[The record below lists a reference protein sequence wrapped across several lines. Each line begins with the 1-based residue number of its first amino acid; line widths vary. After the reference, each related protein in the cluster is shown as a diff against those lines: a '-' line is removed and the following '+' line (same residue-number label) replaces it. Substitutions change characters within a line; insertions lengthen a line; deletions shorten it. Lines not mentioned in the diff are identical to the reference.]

1 MKQRTRN
8 LGIGILLVIGGFVAG
23 CLLFL
28 GFRALA
34 SQMLP
39 YGLKET
45 TDIAQYGIYTGTPHD
60 DVVSSQITSFFPE
73 TIEESFTEVNYS
85 FKTTNLGG
93 YAYEAYLEFVIEDP
107 DLFAEHISKIGD
119 VQWKPFSVDSSY
131 LEYNLSDEMNLSFE
145 SALSTDEESVYI
157 FTGTD
162 FRKILYNPDEQRMIY
177 VAIGVFGS
185 GATTKDFRVFFE
197 RFDTDAVEF
206 RTGDGSNRT

>member
-1 MKQRTRN
+1 MKQITRN

-23 CLLFL
+23 YLLLL

-60 DVVSSQITSFFPE
+60 DVVSSKITSFFPE

-119 VQWKPFSVDSSY
+119 VQWIPFSVDSGY

-157 FTGTD
+157 FSGTD

-177 VAIGVFGS
+177 VAIGVLGS

-197 RFDTDAVEF
+197 RFDTHAVEF